1 MNHKELIDKFR
12 ISSRS
17 KYWDKKDYLGLKS
30 WKSVCRFIFISTAT
44 KDQIFFDDIYKFFCT
59 FHEWSF
65 IYRAVYCGKSR
76 RVAHA
81 FVCIKNKLH
90 RIACKILS
98 ELKVAKGHP
107 LPAVDIRYTYHSR
120 KLHEYTKLQFIIYM
134 YMCMFASIFKRLEII
149 IF

>member
-134 YMCMFASIFKRLEII
+134 YMCMFCVYF
-149 IF
+149 